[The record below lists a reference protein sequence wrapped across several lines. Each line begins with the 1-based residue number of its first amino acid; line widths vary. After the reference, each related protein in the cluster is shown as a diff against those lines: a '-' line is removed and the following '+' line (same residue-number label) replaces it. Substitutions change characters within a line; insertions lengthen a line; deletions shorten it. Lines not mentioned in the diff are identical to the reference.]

1 MHERARDP
9 FVKRAHEEGYRTRA
23 VYKLAEIDERYHIL
37 RPGQTVVDL
46 GAAPG
51 GWSLYARQKLG
62 PRGRVLAVDR
72 LAMTATLGVECI
84 CGDISDRAVLDLV
97 LSRLAGSTVDL
108 VISDMAP
115 NISGERVSDQAKSMA
130 LGAQALEFAVNVL
143 TPGGQ
148 LLLKVFQGEG
158 LAELRDALR
167 RHFERDIS
175 CKPRASRARS
185 REAYLLGK
193 GFQHA

>member
-51 GWSLYARQKLG
+51 GWSQYARQKVG
-62 PRGRVLAVDR
+62 AHGRVLAVDR
-72 LAMTATLGVECI
+72 LAMTAPAGVECI
-84 CGDISDRAVLDLV
+84 CGDIADPAVLDLV
-97 LSRLAGSTVDL
+97 LGRLAGSAVNL

-115 NISGERVSDQAKSMA
+115 NISGERVSDQAKSME
-130 LGAQALEFAVNVL
+130 LGAQALEFAAAVL

-158 LAELRDALR
+158 LAELRDTLR

-175 CKPRASRARS
+175 CKPRASRTRS